1 MLWLTIN
8 RADKGNAIPYYVR
21 DRLIQRVP
29 STRTPTSTVRAIV
42 LTAAGERHFCTG
54 ADLSV
59 PPAREAASPTAR
71 PTWWSARATQMMRA
85 GFQRLMEAMPGLP
98 EAGDRRAQRHRG
110 RRRRRCSC
118 SPPTS

>member
-21 DRLIQRVP
+21 DRLIQHFGDAHADLA
-29 STRTPTSTVRAIV
+29 VRAIV

-59 PPAREAASPTAR
+59 PQPHAGRSPTAR
-71 PTWWSARATQMMRA
+71 PTWSSAPRST
-85 GFQRLMEAMPGLP
+85 
-98 EAGDRRAQRHRG
+98 
-110 RRRRRCSC
+110 
-118 SPPTS
+118 